1 MKYRT
6 TKEKELADQA
16 RLTRAW
22 RNWHREERE
31 AVLAG
36 PYART
41 LAELFRMFA
50 NLKHVTPA
58 QLIGFVGAID
68 WGSIDHQTRLTVLHE
83 VNTAITKFRERQG
96 LDSISDPLPGAP
108 PNAFQIIRAIITT
121 NSRNNAGERQDPATA
136 MQNRV
141 NSEKCYE

>member
-83 VNTAITKFRERQG
+83 LNTAITRYRERHG
-96 LDSISDPLPGAP
+96 LEPISDPLPNEPDSPYRTIKAILFPERAPTGAQP
-108 PNAFQIIRAIITT
+108 GSNTETPVT
-121 NSRNNAGERQDPATA
+121 
-136 MQNRV
+136 
-141 NSEKCYE
+141 